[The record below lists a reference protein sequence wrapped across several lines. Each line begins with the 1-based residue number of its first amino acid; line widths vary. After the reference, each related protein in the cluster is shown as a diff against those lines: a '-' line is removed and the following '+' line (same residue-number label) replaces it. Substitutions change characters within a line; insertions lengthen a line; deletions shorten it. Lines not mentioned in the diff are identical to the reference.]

1 MMHLSLD
8 DPENLEVCLGREGGG
23 VEVGASPWRQ
33 GLGRRYGIW
42 NSWRVYQEG
51 DKVWTLKNKLKKK
64 EKVFFFKSPFIS
76 LLCITVTYI
85 KNKQNSFVEVQDRIT
100 LCTLGII
107 HKSSKALQTVNKGK
121 KKKHKLSRK
130 TYT

>member
-1 MMHLSLD
+1 MG
-8 DPENLEVCLGREGGG
+8 NIFLET
-23 VEVGASPWRQ
+23 GAR
-33 GLGRRYGIW
+33 GRYGIW